1 MGMRQVRAADAPRI
15 AAIYNHYVRETVVT
29 FEEEPVA
36 DAEMARRIAGTLSS
50 YPWLV
55 WEEEGA
61 VAAYAY
67 ASSWKRRSAY
77 RHSAECTIYVAPE
90 RAGQGIGRA
99 LYPQLIA
106 AMRGRGLHAAIGGI
120 SLPNPASIALHEKL
134 GFVPIGCFRQVGFKF
149 GQWVD
154 VGYWELI
161 LA

>member
-1 MGMRQVRAADAPRI
+1 MPAREVRAADAPRI

-36 DAEMARRIAGTLSS
+36 EAEMARRIAETAAA

-55 WEEEGA
+55 WEDGDGLA
-61 VAAYAY
+61 GYAY

-77 RHSAECTIYVAPE
+77 RHTAECTIYLAPG
-90 RAGQGIGRA
+90 RTGRGIGRA
-99 LYPQLIA
+99 LYPALIE

-134 GFVPIGCFRQVGFKF
+134 GFVPIGRFGQVGFKF
-149 GQWVD
+149 GRWVD
-154 VGYWELI
+154 VGYWELM
-161 LA
+161 L